1 MLDENNAHAK
11 SFRMAKD
18 RLTDTQV
25 HNVRLKL
32 IVGQEKDGRTYN
44 VPSVPEVAALIA
56 GDIDANSNRDIIV
69 DTQNGQLQR
78 IHELH
83 CSYLALQYPLLFPYG
98 EDGYRSDI
106 VHRDTLS
113 GKKRKRNRLTMRE
126 WFAYRL
132 QCRPNE
138 GQNLLHSRKLFQ
150 QFVAEGY
157 TMIESERLS
166 YVRNNQKKLRVD
178 NFCSLQQSSEAGN
191 IEGLGQ
197 GKRIILP
204 STFVGSPRYMDQLYF
219 DGIAICSHVGF
230 PNLFI
235 TFTCNPNWPEIH
247 RLLTPLNLTPID
259 RPEIISRIF
268 KLKYEQM
275 LSDLTKNHLLGKVV
289 ACKLMLIPICSA
301 TNR

>member
-1 MLDENNAHAK
+1 
-11 SFRMAKD
+11 
-18 RLTDTQV
+18 
-25 HNVRLKL
+25 
-32 IVGQEKDGRTYN
+32 
-44 VPSVPEVAALIA
+44 
-56 GDIDANSNRDIIV
+56 
-69 DTQNGQLQR
+69 
-78 IHELH
+78 
-83 CSYLALQYPLLFPYG
+83 
-98 EDGYRSDI
+98 
-106 VHRDTLS
+106 
-113 GKKRKRNRLTMRE
+113 MRE

-138 GQNLLHSRKLFQ
+138 GQTLLHSRKLFQ
-150 QFVAEGY
+150 QFFAEGY
-157 TMIESERLS
+157 TMIKSERLS

-178 NFCSLQQSSEAGN
+178 KFCCLQQSSDAGN
-191 IEGLGQ
+191 TEGLSQ

-247 RLLTPLNLTPID
+247 RLLTPLNLTAID
-259 RPEIISRIF
+259 RPKIIFRIF

-275 LSDLTKNHLLGKVV
+275 LSDLTKNHLLRKVV
-289 ACKLMLIPICSA
+289 ACKLMLIPFFA